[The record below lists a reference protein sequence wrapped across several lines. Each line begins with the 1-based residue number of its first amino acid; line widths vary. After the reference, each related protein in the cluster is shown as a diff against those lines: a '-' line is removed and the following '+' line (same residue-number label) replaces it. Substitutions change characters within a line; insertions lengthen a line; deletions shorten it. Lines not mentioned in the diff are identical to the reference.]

1 MTDDDAR
8 AHAHVEGYL
17 VGAHGRPC
25 AVPLYG
31 SLVLRRAW
39 IRGWQIGRSRMP
51 QSAPATPVDD
61 TSVVAVQSTTTSSE
75 DP

>member
-1 MTDDDAR
+1 MSLDDDR
-8 AHAHVEGYL
+8 AAAHVDGYL

-25 AVPLYG
+25 DVPLYE
-31 SLVLRRAW
+31 SIVLRRAW

-51 QSAPATPVDD
+51 APAPLPDVHDEVVVVVSAP
-61 TSVVAVQSTTTSSE
+61 TSVHE